1 MCRWFIKR
9 SNPCFYLLLVFG
21 REFQLLLGL
30 FSSWRY
36 FRLPRFP
43 LRKLASLQPLHW
55 HDFPYALPTAYTCSD
70 CALATDAPA
79 TVFEEPVGSPQY
91 TLPSKTHIS
100 INRLHHAYRSPPL
113 LLRPD
118 MKYSHC
124 AVFPAASVL
133 DCILLQTFRALH
145 NVAVKDWIV

>member
-30 FSSWRY
+30 FSSWRH
-36 FRLPRFP
+36 LQLLDEEIILIGMTSHMLSPRRIATP
-43 LRKLASLQPLHW
+43 I
-55 HDFPYALPTAYTCSD
+55 
-70 CALATDAPA
+70 ALATDAPA
-79 TVFEEPVGSPQY
+79 TAFEEAVGSPQH
-91 TLPSKTHIS
+91 TLPSKTHTS
-100 INRLHHAYRSPPL
+100 INRLHHVYRSPPL
-113 LLRPD
+113 LFRTS

-133 DCILLQTFRALH
+133 DCILLQTFHALH

>member
-9 SNPCFYLLLVFG
+9 SNPCFYLLLLFG
-21 REFQLLLGL
+21 REFQLLLRL

-36 FRLPRFP
+36 FRLSTFP

-55 HDFPYALPTAYTCSD
+55 HDFPYALPTAPIARLQLMLLQPYSKRP
-70 CALATDAPA
+70 L
-79 TVFEEPVGSPQY
+79 G
-91 TLPSKTHIS
+91 LPNILFRAKHTS
-100 INRLHHAYRSPPL
+100 INRLHHAYCSPPL
-113 LLRPD
+113 LLRPG

-133 DCILLQTFRALH
+133 DCILLQTFHALH